1 MFGLRQPKSEK
12 EIERKAL
19 LKALRQAQHEMDVA
33 LSYFHES
40 TDPEIIDHAIYLM
53 EAARKKYSYFL
64 RKARQDNLFTS

>member
-1 MFGLRQPKSEK
+1 MFAFRQAKNEK
-12 EIERKAL
+12 ELERRAL
-19 LKALRQAQHEMDVA
+19 LKALRQAEHEMDVA

-64 RKARQDNLFTS
+64 KKARQENLFAS